1 MRYQTEIHVSTDRY
15 VCLQLPSFFP
25 EGRATV
31 TVTVESGG
39 PSADEGPAG
48 DDSDRQ
54 DIEWWDEFDD
64 EVGRGNVKN

>member
-31 TVTVESGG
+31 TVTVELEGL
-39 PSADEGPAG
+39 SATEVPAG
-48 DDSDRQ
+48 DDDQ
-54 DIEWWDEFDD
+54 HDIEWWDEFDE
-64 EVGRGNVKN
+64 EVGRRA

>member
-31 TVTVESGG
+31 TVTVEPEGL
-39 PSADEGPAG
+39 SAAEVPTS
-48 DDSDRQ
+48 DDDRQ
-54 DIEWWDEFDD
+54 DIEWWDEFD
-64 EVGRGNVKN
+64 EEIGRRA

>member
-31 TVTVESGG
+31 TVTVEPEPLSAAET
-39 PSADEGPAG
+39 PSG
-48 DDSDRQ
+48 DDDRQ
-54 DIEWWDEFDD
+54 DIEWWDEFD
-64 EVGRGNVKN
+64 EGLGRRG

>member
-31 TVTVESGG
+31 TVEVEVKLDDV
-39 PSADEGPAG
+39 SAAEAPAV
-48 DDSDRQ
+48 DDADRQ
-54 DIEWWDEFDD
+54 DIEWWEEFD
-64 EVGRGNVKN
+64 EGVGQRP

>member
-31 TVTVESGG
+31 IVQVE
-39 PSADEGPAG
+39 PEGTSTAESPG
-48 DDSDRQ
+48 LDDSDRQ
-54 DIEWWDEFDD
+54 DIEWWDEF
-64 EVGRGNVKN
+64 EPEA